1 MVFSCWNGLIIEFW
15 HFIWFFHLPLRLD
28 YSWHLLEMHLH
39 TRDQCLVPEVRG
51 DGSVLARV
59 DIDAHGSL
67 NWPCGRRP
75 DPMPNVYGELN
86 EFEWFRIQVLEKN
99 RKGYFWLWGEGSV
112 LARVNIDAHGS
123 LDWHCGRH
131 PDTEW
136 MFL

>member
-1 MVFSCWNGLIIEFW
+1 MPIGSHLEDRTTWCVNCLNSKVVFSCWNGLIIEFW

-67 NWPCGRRP
+67 NWPCERRP

-99 RKGYFWLWGEGSV
+99 RKSKVIFDYEVKVRF
-112 LARVNIDAHGS
+112 
-123 LDWHCGRH
+123 
-131 PDTEW
+131 
-136 MFL
+136 